1 MMRIFIALAGLTCY
15 LIFPIYSQ
23 SDFIL
28 NESADDLMH
37 VADSLGDNGQFKLAR
52 EKITTAQEIYK
63 QNEDWANYIKCYDK
77 TARLYDYETLYTEQ
91 LTTIE
96 KGLWQANQYLN
107 KHDRIIGCLYQQ
119 KAGALIAL
127 NRRDSV
133 CQYLD
138 RARPILAHH
147 QDWENYSYTLIL
159 ESVDAYYNQ
168 DFQVMENS
176 LVEVEKILAS
186 GVITDFY
193 QLKSTVLQL
202 LTVLFAE
209 IGDVRKAIIVG
220 KKSLALRTNQSEIK
234 SQDSMFIA
242 TRFENMGFLS
252 IKLGDDKQAFFY
264 FQESQRILEG
274 LSFSNPISNAMNR
287 NARASILVRD
297 NEFEKARALYLENIN
312 TELPNLADAEEIRIL
327 SYQSLADLYAD
338 QKQLDLA
345 ETAISEAIRLNQKS
359 ESRIEK
365 TYLILG
371 RILEGKKAFDA
382 AADAYKQNIKWI
394 SEKHSGNHP
403 DIALARN
410 HLGELALLQGDP
422 KTAIQYAQEAICQLV
437 DSFSSPDVAQNPTY
451 PVTMARRFLL
461 QAFEVKRR
469 ALLMMHAKDPQMDLL
484 ENAFAVSQLSV
495 VLLDSMRQDLQED
508 NAQQKLMAR
517 SMEVYEGGIEL
528 AWQLYQEDPDET
540 YLTKAFEISEK
551 SKAILLLRQ
560 FRREE
565 AIEFGNI
572 PTHLLQREKTLRLE
586 ILYYERQL
594 FEENSKSGPS
604 GLRISNWQQ
613 TVFHLKEDYRQLMDT
628 VAIISPEYHR
638 IKHDT
643 RVVSTVY
650 VQQQLPPAGAWLQ
663 YFEGKSYRYIF
674 GITASGV
681 RLHRVS
687 RDDQQVLDFVD
698 GMSQPEY
705 AYDPGRFAAWT
716 RSGHALYQD
725 LVGTVIGPD
734 IEHLTIVPDG
744 VLSFLPFEVLLREA
758 VPTTALNYQQL
769 PYLLRDFVIGYDYSA
784 TLHAK
789 GASSVGRRKKGALA
803 GFAPVF
809 PTDLAMVESEGT
821 GMGTAL
827 ADLRYNQ
834 TEIQRIASMAGGSM
848 YLGTAATESTFRKD
862 APDFQILHLA
872 THALTNDENPWLS
885 GLAFAT
891 EEGEEDG
898 FLHTFEIC
906 QMEIPAQLA
915 VLSACN
921 TAKGTVRP
929 GAGVMSLAWAFKY
942 AGCPSIV
949 MSQWQV
955 DDAATHDIMSDLYR
969 YLREGKTTAAA
980 LRQAKLDFLDTSVR
994 VHPYYWS
1001 AFVYLGQEM
1010 PLEWERPWYQKPPYW
1025 IALMLMTVSLLA
1037 GAIRLHERN

>member
-1 MMRIFIALAGLTCY
+1 MMRSYIVLTGLLTCL
-15 LIFPIYSQ
+15 LIPLSAQ
-23 SDFIL
+23 SEIFLLKKADALIL
-28 NESADDLMH
+28 ES
-37 VADSLGDNGQFKLAR
+37 DSLRDGGVFSLAEMNIDSAKVIYR
-52 EKITTAQEIYK
+52 QLEKWEGFVSCFDKAARIYDYQDLHEK
-63 QNEDWANYIKCYDK
+63 RIPILEEGIEYANSFLKPN
-77 TARLYDYETLYTEQ
+77 AEVLGRLY
-91 LTTIE
+91 
-96 KGLWQANQYLN
+96 
-107 KHDRIIGCLYQQ
+107 RQ
-119 KAGALIAL
+119 KAEALIGL
-127 NRRDSV
+127 NDLEQVASNLS
-133 CQYLD
+133 Y
-138 RARPILAHH
+138 AKAIFEHH
-147 QDWENYSYTLIL
+147 NACSDYGWTLIL
-159 ESVDAYYNQ
+159 EAVHVYYTKEYHEMERPLEEVLAIATPELEDA
-168 DFQVMENS
+168 
-176 LVEVEKILAS
+176 
-186 GVITDFY
+186 Y
-193 QLKSTVLQL
+193 QLKSTACQL
-202 LTVLFAE
+202 LTVLYE
-209 IGDVRKAIIVG
+209 ELGDVRKAISAG
-220 KKSLALRTNQSEIK
+220 DKSLKIRESHSDLGN
-234 SQDSMFIA
+234 QDSVFIA
-242 TRFENMGFLS
+242 S
-252 IKLGDDKQAFFY
+252 IHQNIGLLNSQLGDRDKAY
-264 FQESQRILEG
+264 LHFQEAQRILEL
-274 LSFSNPISNAMNR
+274 LSVPVPIQKAQNR
-287 NARASILVRD
+287 NAIGSILSSRS
-297 NEFEKARALYLENIN
+297 EFERAADLFRQNLDSLDIRHPEAEETQIATLQNLALLYLENKQYV
-312 TELPNLADAEEIRIL
+312 LAEKTIQLALVANDKNRFQADRTYIL
-327 SYQSLADLYAD
+327 SGNIFEATGNYSAAVNAYLQ
-338 QKQLDLA
+338 
-345 ETAISEAIRLNQKS
+345 AIKEIQ
-359 ESRIEK
+359 
-365 TYLILG
+365 T
-371 RILEGKKAFDA
+371 D
-382 AADAYKQNIKWI
+382 
-394 SEKHSGNHP
+394 HPGNHP
-403 DIALARN
+403 QIALARN
-410 HLGELALLQGDP
+410 HLGELALLQEEP
-422 KTAIQYAQEAICQLV
+422 EKAAHYAQAAISQLV
-437 DSFSSPDVAQNPTY
+437 DSFSSTDISQNPAY
-451 PVTMARRFLL
+451 PVTMARKFLL
-461 QAFEVKRR
+461 QAFEVKRQ
-469 ALLMMHAKDPQMDLL
+469 ALLMLHAQHPKRELL

-508 NAQQKLMAR
+508 NAQQKLMKR

-594 FEENSKSGPS
+594 FEENSKSDPS
-604 GLRISNWQQ
+604 ALRISNWQQ

-643 RVVSTVY
+643 RVVSTAY
-650 VQQQLPPAGAWLQ
+650 VQQKLPPAGAWLQ
-663 YFEGKSYRYIF
+663 YFEGKSYRYVF

-681 RLHRVS
+681 RLHRVR
-687 RDDQQVLDFVD
+687 RDDQQVLDFVA

-725 LVGTVIGPD
+725 LVGAVIGPD

-758 VPTTALNYQQL
+758 VPATALNYQQL
-769 PYLLRDFVIGYDYSA
+769 PYLLRDFVMGYDYSA

-789 GASSVGRRKKGALA
+789 DASAVGRRKKGPLA

-809 PTDLAMVESEGT
+809 STDLAMAESEGA
-821 GMGTAL
+821 GMETAL

-848 YLGTAATESTFRKD
+848 YLGTAATESIFRKD

-921 TAKGTVRP
+921 TAKGTVKP

-955 DDAATHDIMSDLYR
+955 DDAATHDIMSNLYR

-1025 IALMLMTVSLLA
+1025 IALLLLAVSFLA
-1037 GAIRLHERN
+1037 GAIRFYNRN